1 MLWAIKEIRSNVGF
15 VGCRTCV
22 RLADTAATVWQQ
34 FQCSRLHFLFVNIW
48 CTSRPLLPF
57 YHQTGLSI
65 KDKRVFQQKL
75 SVDHRHCLGL
85 NNIWLYLSNQ
95 HCFFARPGL
104 VWAASHCSKWSWLIL
119 VTGTQFM
126 SFSAVWTICSMWSG
140 RVSLRGS
147 LTDSPSRVM
156 LTCKKKH

>member
-1 MLWAIKEIRSNVGF
+1 MLWAIKKIRSNVGF

-22 RLADTAATVWQQ
+22 RFSRHCRHSLATALIQSSS
-34 FQCSRLHFLFVNIW
+34 FSFLSIFGA
-48 CTSRPLLPF
+48 PLVLSFP
-57 YHQTGLSI
+57 YHQIGLSI

-147 LTDSPSRVM
+147 LTDNPSRVM